1 MIKRIFAMVVAGVL
15 LAVGGPIGAAAAEPG
30 NYGKTVVTRKST
42 IVGAGFAQSDTSR
55 TQVWFAVIV
64 QHQVGDGRYL
74 DCRNRLF
81 YVQRK
86 VGAHWLTIAQYRT
99 SQLGDRAGL
108 LKGQPTGT
116 KKYRVFVPAQGS
128 QPKTISEPETVTWVG
143 IR

>member
-1 MIKRIFAMVVAGVL
+1 MIKRIFAMAIAGIL
-15 LAVGGPIGAAAAEPG
+15 LAIGGPIGAAAAEPG
-30 NYGKTVVTRKST
+30 SYGKAVVTRKSS

-55 TQVWFAVIV
+55 TQVWFAVII
-64 QHQVGDGRYL
+64 QHQVGDGRYR

-99 SQLGDRAGL
+99 SPLGDRAGL
-108 LKGQPTGT
+108 LKGQPSGP
-116 KKYRVFVPAQGS
+116 KKYRVFVPAHGS
-128 QPKTISEPETVTWVG
+128 QPKVVSEPEIVVWVG